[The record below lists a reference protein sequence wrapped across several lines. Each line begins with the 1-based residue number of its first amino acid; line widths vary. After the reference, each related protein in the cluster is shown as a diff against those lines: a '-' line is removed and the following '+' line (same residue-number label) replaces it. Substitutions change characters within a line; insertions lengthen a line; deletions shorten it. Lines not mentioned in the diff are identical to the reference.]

1 MLAPK
6 RIKFRK
12 RQKGRN
18 RGKACRG
25 NEVSFGD
32 FGLQATEAVGIII
45 EVSGLDVIDVE
56 EFDALRKTMVM
67 VQLMGAKTVIAG
79 LRPGVVS
86 SLVQLDAATDE
97 VDAAMNLDD
106 AFERIEALVAG
117 DGDEV
122 EE

>member
-1 MLAPK
+1 MTPRLTSLLTGPAAVLAALLWPM
-6 RIKFRK
+6 
-12 RQKGRN
+12 
-18 RGKACRG
+18 AAP
-25 NEVSFGD
+25 V
-32 FGLQATEAVGIII
+32 AA
-45 EVSGLDVIDVE
+45 E
-56 EFDALRKTMVM
+56 E
-67 VQLMGAKTVIAG
+67 TVIAG